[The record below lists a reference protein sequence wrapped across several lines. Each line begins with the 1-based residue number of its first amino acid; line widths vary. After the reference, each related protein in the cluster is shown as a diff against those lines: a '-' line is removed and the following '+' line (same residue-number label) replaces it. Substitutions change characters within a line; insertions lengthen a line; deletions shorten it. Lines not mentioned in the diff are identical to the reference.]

1 MLAFF
6 LENDF
11 LRLFID
17 NIEPDDWTDTALSW
31 LTVAIV
37 VAVLGAGLIFAFKAM
52 RKSMADI
59 ARKKI
64 WTRGQTWLLILI
76 GIFPIFLILMVVWY
90 TSRDYFNF
98 IQIGGLVKGTI
109 FAWLV
114 YLFLMV
120 IGHLISP
127 WRRELV

>member
-11 LRLFID
+11 LRFFID
-17 NIEPDDWTDTALSW
+17 NVEPDDWADTAMNW
-31 LTVAIV
+31 VIVAIV
-37 VAVLGAGLIFAFKAM
+37 VAVLGAGVVFAFKGG

-59 ARKKI
+59 AKKKI
-64 WTRGQTWLLILI
+64 WTRGQTWLLILV
-76 GIFPIFLILMVVWY
+76 GIFPIFLVLLLVWY
-90 TSRDYFNF
+90 MSRDFVSY
-98 IQIGGLVKGTI
+98 IEIGGLLRGTL
-109 FAWLV
+109 FAWLI

-120 IGHLISP
+120 IGHLVSP

>member
-6 LENDF
+6 LENEF

-17 NIEPDDWTDTALSW
+17 NIEPDDWADTALSW
-31 LTVAIV
+31 ITVAIV
-37 VAVLGAGLIFAFKAM
+37 VAILGAGFIFAFKAI

-59 ARKKI
+59 AKKKI
-64 WTRGQTWLLILI
+64 WTRGQTWLLILV
-76 GIFPIFLILMVVWY
+76 GIFPIFLALLLVWY
-90 TSRDYFNF
+90 MSRDYFNF
-98 IQIGGLVKGTI
+98 IQIGGLVKGTL
-109 FAWLV
+109 FAWLI

-120 IGHLISP
+120 TGHLISP

>member
-11 LRLFID
+11 LRIFID
-17 NIEPDDWTDTALSW
+17 NVEPDDWADTAFSW
-31 LTVAIV
+31 VLVAIV
-37 VAVLGAGLIFAFKAM
+37 VAVLVAGGVFAFKAA
-52 RKSMADI
+52 RKSTAGI

-64 WTRGQTWLLILI
+64 WTRGRTWLLIFI
-76 GIFPIFLILMVVWY
+76 GIFPIFLALILIWY
-90 TSRDYFNF
+90 MSRDYYNF
-98 IQIGGLVKGTI
+98 IQVGGLLKGTL

-114 YLFLMV
+114 YLAVMV
-120 IGHLISP
+120 AGHLISP

>member
-6 LENDF
+6 LENEF

-17 NIEPDDWTDTALSW
+17 NIEPDDWADTALSW

-37 VAVLGAGLIFAFKAM
+37 VAILGAGFIFALKAI

-59 ARKKI
+59 AKKKI

-76 GIFPIFLILMVVWY
+76 GIFPIFLVLLSVWY
-90 TSRDYFNF
+90 MSRDYFNF
-98 IQIGGLVKGTI
+98 IQIGGLVKGTL
-109 FAWLV
+109 FAWLI

-120 IGHLISP
+120 IGHLASP